1 MLRYSLREKIE
12 FIYIYIYFFYAISVR
27 TLRTFEYSTDGPFIT
42 PGIHSSGN
50 RMAKTRKLEFQ
61 DSSSF
66 AQNVESDAQRLPYST
81 IIH

>member
-1 MLRYSLREKIE
+1 MLRSSLREDRV
-12 FIYIYIYFFYAISVR
+12 YIFFFYVISVR

-61 DSSSF
+61 LIE
-66 AQNVESDAQRLPYST
+66 VEFRAEC
-81 IIH
+81 